1 MKRPGRYRSLKSRKR
16 ESDYKEWASELY
28 NDTLTNLKLDKLRQ
42 ICIENGLSKS
52 GNKSKLSERIKKNL
66 TYKTHEFVREEKNV
80 KIKCYRYDYIS
91 FMIGSNS
98 NFYEISVLKAVE
110 EIFPKEGIAID
121 IGGHVGNHSM
131 FFLMFCS
138 AKKCY
143 VFEPREDLKN
153 LIEENASLNDVKNRL
168 TVNLKGVKGISNK
181 KQKLSLEPVK
191 DFNLGTGKLLKSGNR
206 EIAVDSVDNL
216 FKEEHIDLI
225 KIDVEGLEERVLE
238 GALKTIG
245 RCKPVLVVE
254 TNIKSDEEED
264 HLAAID
270 RILNIVGSS
279 SYKIHYRD
287 GSLPGPYTYV
297 LRHSL

>member
-1 MKRPGRYRSLKSRKR
+1 MKRPGRYRSLKTRKR
-16 ESDYKEWASELY
+16 ESDYKEWATDLY

-42 ICIENGLSKS
+42 ICVENDLAKS

-66 TYKTHEFVREEKNV
+66 THKIHNFARQEKSV

-91 FMIGSNS
+91 FMIGANG
-98 NFYEISVLKAVE
+98 NFYEPDVLDAIE
-110 EIFPKEGIAID
+110 EIFPKEGVAID
-121 IGGHVGNHSM
+121 IGGHVGNHSI
-131 FFLMFCS
+131 FFLMFC
-138 AKKCY
+138 AARNCY
-143 VFEPREDLKN
+143 VFEPREDLRN
-153 LIEENASLNDVKNRL
+153 LIEENARLNNVLDRL
-168 TVNLKGVKGISNK
+168 TINLGGVLGISDK

-191 DFNLGTGKLLKSGNR
+191 DFNLGTGKLLESGNR
-206 EIAVDSVDNL
+206 EIAVDSIDNL

-225 KIDVEGLEERVLE
+225 KIDVEGLEEKVLE

-254 TNIKSDEEED
+254 TNIKSEEEEE
-264 HLAAID
+264 HSAALD
-270 RILNIVGSS
+270 RILNIVGNS
-279 SYKIHYRD
+279 SYKIHYKD